1 MTLSAHLGSRSL
13 FPELKAVAYLN
24 HAAISPPN
32 TLVLTQVSKTLSD
45 YSAYGVQ
52 AFIRCEQ
59 ARQTLRADLASL
71 IGATSAE
78 IAFAPNTS
86 RGISEIALS
95 FPWQRGDRVVLFKGE
110 FPANVTPWQRAA
122 ELFGLD
128 VVFLDANAFFT
139 DEGLARLTRELERG
153 VRMVAAS
160 TVQFQS
166 GLQMPIRQIGTLC
179 HRYGAQLCVDAIQ
192 ACGCVPIDVRADHID
207 YLACGGHKWLLGVE
221 GAGFLY
227 VNHERLPHLR
237 PYTAGWLSHEDPI
250 DFLFKG
256 RGHLRTD
263 KPLRRH
269 EANVF
274 EGGTQ
279 NLLGLAALGASVP
292 LLLTLGVSHIFDH
305 VCRYL
310 DELEGQLVERG
321 FVSLRAQQRSRQS
334 GLLCMRAPAGHEEV
348 SLANAL
354 RGHDVLVGTPDGNL
368 RFSPHFANNLHEI
381 PQVLTAI
388 DRVLARAPSLGP

>member
-1 MTLSAHLGSRSL
+1 MHSARLGSRSL
-13 FPELKAVAYLN
+13 FPDLKAVAYLN
-24 HAAISPPN
+24 HAAISPPSA
-32 TLVLTQVSKTLSD
+32 LVTTQISKTLSD

-52 AFIRCEQ
+52 AFTRWEQ
-59 ARQTLRADLASL
+59 ARQTLRGDLASL
-71 IGATSAE
+71 IGARSAE

-128 VVFLDANAFFT
+128 VVFIDANAFYT
-139 DEGLARLTRELERG
+139 DEGLARLTDELERG
-153 VRMVAAS
+153 VRVVAAS

-192 ACGCVPIDVRADHID
+192 ACGCVPIDVQADHID

-227 VNHERLPHLR
+227 VNQERLPHLR
-237 PYTAGWLSHEDPI
+237 PYTAGWLSHEDPV

-256 RGHLRTD
+256 RGYLRTD
-263 KPLRRH
+263 RPLRRH

-279 NLLGLAALGASVP
+279 NLLGLSALGASVP
-292 LLLTLGVSHIFDH
+292 LLLTLGVQRIFDH

-310 DELEGQLVERG
+310 DDLEARLVERG
-321 FVSLRAQQRSRQS
+321 FASLRASQRSQQS
-334 GLLCMRAPAGHEEV
+334 GLLCMRAPKGHDEL
-348 SLANAL
+348 SLANSL
-354 RGHDVLVGTPDGNL
+354 RGHGVLVGTPDGNL
-368 RFSPHFANNLHEI
+368 RFSPHFANDPSEI
-381 PQVLTAI
+381 PHVVEAVDHVLE
-388 DRVLARAPSLGP
+388 RSPRAVS